1 MVHAFSKI
9 SLDHE
14 LILLSFVPS
23 KRLQTSSWLAC
34 AYNLTSMAFSKER
47 CPDDKD
53 LQLAILISQGRG
65 KPCSHACR

>member
-1 MVHAFSKI
+1 MVHAFSEI
-9 SLDHE
+9 SIDHE
-14 LILLSFVPS
+14 LVLLSFAPS

-53 LQLAILISQGRG
+53 LQLATLISQG
-65 KPCSHACR
+65 